1 MRIVSVSPGPVALV
15 LSIVYAFFGIG
26 SFLFFTFTD
35 VPTLTLPI
43 GFVAPLIYLS
53 FNLHLP
59 RTNSIGF
66 TLLYAVAAPL
76 TFALTGAI
84 TGGVGTGCFNLIA
97 KQLGGIPA
105 KFIDTIDDEKLEQ

>member
-26 SFLFFTFTD
+26 SFFVFAFTD
-35 VPTLTLPI
+35 APNLTLPI
-43 GFVAPLIYLS
+43 GFDASLLHLNI
-53 FNLHLP
+53 NLNLP

-76 TFALTGAI
+76 TFALSGAI
-84 TGGVGTGCFNLIA
+84 TGGVGTLCFNLIA

-105 KFIDTIDDEKLEQ
+105 KFIKTIDKEEPQH